1 MVWWF
6 CFDEQHTDDEWE
18 EFGAYRFVI
27 PRFELAA
34 QSGKMIF
41 CCNLVGRENI
51 KSILKQLENI
61 VNVPSEEWKFY
72 KYQLSM
78 K

>member
-1 MVWWF
+1 MNVIQ
-6 CFDEQHTDDEWE
+6 DADWE

-51 KSILKQLENI
+51 KSILRQLAGI
-61 VNVPSEEWKFY
+61 QVNVPT
-72 KYQLSM
+72 LIRGT
-78 K
+78 